1 MVTGMAAIHK
11 YLDTPKADEPFMKIS
26 KDNLMAPKKKKK
38 KVPGVQTGNLNES
51 PVGPCGNEG

>member
-11 YLDTPKADEPFMKIS
+11 YLDTPKADKPFMKIS
-26 KDNLMAPKKKKK
+26 KDNLMAPKKKKVTG
-38 KVPGVQTGNLNES
+38 VPTGNLNES